1 MSLMSEII
9 GKTWSLCPTCLRK
22 IPARKTIENDA
33 VYLEKE
39 CAEHG
44 KFKTIVWRGAKHY
57 QIINKFES
65 IRKGSKIRQTSG
77 KQGCPLD
84 CGLCPNHKQD
94 TCLVVMEV
102 TNKCNLN
109 CVACF
114 AGAGEGYL
122 YEPDI
127 GQIEK
132 MYKMLLKSSKPVC
145 VQISGGEPTVREDL
159 PEIISLG
166 KKMGIDYIELNTNGL
181 KLADD
186 LEYLDLLKRAGL
198 DAVYLSFDGLTPDVY
213 RKICGADILDSKI
226 KAVENCARA
235 GMGVILVPK
244 IIKYINH
251 DQIGEIINFAKKW
264 IPTVKGVH
272 FQPLSY
278 FGRHPGQPDDDER
291 ITIPDLL
298 NAIEVQ
304 TKGEIRTDNF
314 IPTSCPDVHCD
325 ARCLSVL
332 LEDGNLLPLT
342 SLSNI
347 PPPSC
352 TDVPQ
357 LIRDSVA
364 SLWKL
369 APRSEPPTKPGVAP
383 CKCKAGSWMEL
394 VQRATENYLTIST
407 MAFQDVWN
415 IDLERLEKCC
425 IHVATPDLRLIP
437 FCAFNVTSSGGASL
451 YRHQV
456 LSKYAK

>member
-1 MSLMSEII
+1 MSEII
-9 GKTWSLCPTCLRK
+9 GKTWSLCPACLDK
-22 IPARKTIENDA
+22 IPATKIAEEGN

-44 KFKTIVWRGAKHY
+44 KFKTIIWRDAENYKLL
-57 QIINKFES
+57 NNFES
-65 IRKGSKIRQTSG
+65 SRSGSKVRQTPE
-77 KQGCPLD
+77 KRGCPLD

-102 TNKCNLN
+102 TNRCNLN
-109 CVACF
+109 CAACF
-114 AGAGEGYL
+114 ASSGEGYL

-127 GQIEK
+127 AQIEE
-132 MYKMLLKSSKPVC
+132 MYKMLLKGSRPVC
-145 VQISGGEPTVREDL
+145 VQISGGEPTVRDDL

-166 KKMGIDYIELNTNGL
+166 KEMGIDYIELNTNGL
-181 KLADD
+181 KLANDP
-186 LEYLDLLKRAGL
+186 EYLTILKRSGL
-198 DAVYLSFDGLTPDVY
+198 DSIYLSFDGLTPDVY
-213 RKICGADILDSKI
+213 RRICGADILDSKI

-251 DQIGEIINFAKKW
+251 DQVGEIINFAKKW

-291 ITIPDLL
+291 ITIPDLTS
-298 NAIEVQ
+298 AIEVQ
-304 TKGEIRTDNF
+304 TGGEIRADNF
-314 IPTSCPDVHCD
+314 IPTFCPDVHCD

-332 LEDGNLLPLT
+332 LEDGRLLPLT
-342 SLSNI
+342 SFSNI
-347 PPPSC
+347 PTLNC
-352 TDVPQ
+352 ADIPQ
-357 LIRDSVA
+357 LIRESVA

-369 APRSEPPTKPGVAP
+369 TPSKDEPSSKPSIAP
-383 CKCKAGSWMEL
+383 CKCKAGSWMEV
-394 VQRATENYLTIST
+394 VQRATENYLTISM

-415 IDLERLEKCC
+415 IDLERVEKCC
-425 IHVATPDLRLIP
+425 IHVVTPDLRLIP
-437 FCAFNVTSSGGASL
+437 FCAFNVTSASGESL

-456 LSKYAK
+456 LSNYAR